1 MAMDVSRVDVWV
13 AGMKDKPGALADKLA
28 ALADA
33 GANLAFVLARRA
45 PDKPGTGVVF
55 LAPLSGR
62 KQLAAGKKA
71 GFHKSRSLHSVRAQ
85 GPDKPGLGARMTQ
98 ALADAGINLRGLS
111 ATTIGRRCTV
121 YFAFDTSADAA
132 KAARLLKKL

>member
-98 ALADAGINLRGLS
+98 ALADAGMNLRGLS